1 MKQVILTTPQRAV
14 LANEMV
20 NTGRGRPY
28 PSEEDDLVTQKMAA
42 DQWKVSVA
50 TLKRLR
56 QLKRQDPGAY
66 RDILSSIPQGKVGTQ
81 DLLGIPTE
89 TLIAEVMRRVAG
101 AL

>member
-1 MKQVILTTPQRAV
+1 MRQVILTTPQRAV

-20 NTGRGRPY
+20 NTGHGGSRPVD
-28 PSEEDDLVTQKMAA
+28 DDLVTQAMAA